1 MSYDLLIV
9 GAGPVGTTF
18 ARYMA
23 EKGFKVGII
32 EKKTKIGV
40 PLQCAGLLG
49 KQIKEVNLLPDE
61 VIINPFYGAYLHSPS
76 NNILKVAKEKPEA
89 YVIDRV
95 GYDQF
100 LADKAVDA
108 GAELYLK
115 RQVKDLNTKNGQI
128 YLNSGKEDFK
138 AKIIVGADGNNSI
151 VARKLSSSAGEYSLQ
166 AAQFLVDFQ
175 KDIFDTRF
183 VHLHA
188 YASISPGFIWMIPL
202 SESTARVGL
211 FGDFDYITM
220 GKILNNYLRMNPDFK
235 GYNILKKYQ
244 GKIPVYNS
252 NKKNVKN
259 NIILL
264 GDAAS
269 QVKPTTGGGLIM
281 GFKCAQI
288 AADIAERALIDDDIK
303 ILKDYEALYRKNF
316 KTELKTQL
324 MVQKIFKSLSDD
336 DLDFMFGKLKE
347 EGADDLISEF
357 GEMDNQSPLVKEM
370 FKSGLLFKILPM
382 ILARSISILWR

>member
-370 FKSGLLFKILPM
+370 FKRGLLFKILPM
-382 ILARSISILWR
+382 ILARSISILLR